1 MSDIILEVKHTSN
14 GVVLPPDFL
23 DGKGNDLVPWLPRE
37 ILPSAEDQEAGKVY
51 AIGYAYDPIIQK
63 KVKARNPEQEIHLA
77 PFAYV
82 DQYELCRRDVPG
94 RFNGLDAIKI
104 LHRFKFPMNLII
116 VLETGDIGF
125 APAGLLPI
133 RKHNVVQGV
142 YSKLGSRVENQW
154 QGFVT
159 NEDLAYVVNPDKGY
173 LVNCNNFIGSDRL
186 KYGYSQAMSF
196 IHRKVRISQMLEDL
210 INSGKKMTVQ
220 DMKDIQF
227 DHLDVQMRESV
238 ADMLT
243 AANAGI
249 SDMKMM
255 KFKPKIILAE
265 TILKNWDF
273 RYNKDKP

>member
-1 MSDIILEVKHTSN
+1 M
-14 GVVLPPDFL
+14 
-23 DGKGNDLVPWLPRE
+23 
-37 ILPSAEDQEAGKVY
+37 
-51 AIGYAYDPIIQK
+51 
-63 KVKARNPEQEIHLA
+63 
-77 PFAYV
+77 
-82 DQYELCRRDVPG
+82 
-94 RFNGLDAIKI
+94 
-104 LHRFKFPMNLII
+104 II

-243 AANAGI
+243 AANAGV

-265 TILKNWDF
+265 TILKNWDY